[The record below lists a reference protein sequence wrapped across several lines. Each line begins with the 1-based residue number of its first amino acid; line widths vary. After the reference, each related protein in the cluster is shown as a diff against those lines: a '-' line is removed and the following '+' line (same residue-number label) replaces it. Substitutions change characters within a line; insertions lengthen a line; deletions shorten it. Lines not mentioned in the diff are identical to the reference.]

1 MLLQVKMECSKNTI
15 SPYTPI
21 STFFVNGDNMAAF
34 FIGCTATADGENTG
48 LTVRSTNKTLIL
60 LEKKVQIVRNK
71 CKTYVYIS

>member
-1 MLLQVKMECSKNTI
+1 MECSKNTI

-60 LEKKVQIVRNK
+60 L
-71 CKTYVYIS
+71 

>member
-1 MLLQVKMECSKNTI
+1 MECSKNTI

-48 LTVRSTNKTLIL
+48 LTVRSTNKT
-60 LEKKVQIVRNK
+60 
-71 CKTYVYIS
+71 